1 MQPVLPVRRSLHAP
15 SARRLLRTY
24 CVYLRMEC
32 SDYCVVR
39 LELGRAGRVTTVGAT
54 RVDHQDCDRI
64 LGRAAS
70 SNIDSLQAFVQRV
83 QQLVQEGWVPA
94 GGPVCV
100 DSGAAREQALVKR
113 S

>member
-1 MQPVLPVRRSLHAP
+1 
-15 SARRLLRTY
+15 
-24 CVYLRMEC
+24 MEG

-39 LELGRAGRVTTVGAT
+39 LDQGRIMTIGAT
-54 RVDHQDCDRI
+54 RVDHQDVDRI
-64 LGRAAS
+64 IGRAAS
-70 SNIDSLQAFVQRV
+70 SYIDSLQAFVQRV